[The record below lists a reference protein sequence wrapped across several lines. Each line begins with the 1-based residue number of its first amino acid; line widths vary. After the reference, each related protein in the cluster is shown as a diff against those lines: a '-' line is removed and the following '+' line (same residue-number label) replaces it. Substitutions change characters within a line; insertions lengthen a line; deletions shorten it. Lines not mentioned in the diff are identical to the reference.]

1 MVWMLRELPEESS
14 PIATHSMD
22 GATKPGEHFKIAI
35 PIRVRGMSV
44 QNKFFDENTETEIV
58 SPQTVVTRLRSLV
71 ELETEVH
78 VMNLKSKVGGTF
90 RVVWVDTVG
99 RDGFHALGLELS
111 QADGDLWK
119 IQFANSGE
127 VAGEAEGWIECQRCH
142 QRLKA
147 SVPGARAE
155 FLVQGFQISRPCDR
169 CKATTPW
176 AFSVDPATQAAPDAR
191 GRAAGKKH
199 GKELRRKGRVPL
211 SMQIKVVRDN
221 FGFPF
226 EDICTTLNVSRGGAC
241 FVSAHQYAVGEA
253 LKVFMPYKEGELGI
267 PVPAR
272 VVRRDPVKGSPHH
285 AIAIKLEEAQS

>member
-1 MVWMLRELPEESS
+1 MVWMPRELPGEFS
-14 PIATHSMD
+14 PIAIHSMD
-22 GATKPGEHFKIAI
+22 GATKPGEQIRIAI

-58 SPQTVVTRLRSLV
+58 SPQTVVTRLQSLV

-78 VMNLKSKVGGTF
+78 VMNLKSMVGGTF

-99 RDGFHALGLELS
+99 RDGFHALGLEIS
-111 QADGDLWK
+111 QAEGDLWK
-119 IQFANSGE
+119 IQFANSGA
-127 VAGEAEGWIECQRCH
+127 VAEEAEGWIECQRCH

-147 SVPGARAE
+147 SVPRARAE
-155 FLVQGFQISRPCDR
+155 FLVEGFQISRPCER
-169 CKATTPW
+169 CKATMPW
-176 AFSVDPATQAAPDAR
+176 AFSVDPATEAAPDAQ
-191 GRAAGKKH
+191 GRAAGKRH

-211 SMQIKVVRDN
+211 SMQIKVVREN
-221 FGFPF
+221 FGFAF

-241 FVSAHQYAVGEA
+241 FVSTHQYAVGEA

-285 AIAIKLEEAQS
+285 AIAIKLEEA